1 MAWIGK
7 FLFGWTRR
15 VEENTEVLLDEPW
28 RNVAWNNSTRARLK
42 QSLLD
47 YKPPID
53 SVPQARI
60 LLVGAVGAGKS
71 SFFNSI
77 NSAIRGNITSQAVAG
92 EKVTTRTI
100 EYRAYQVKANRV
112 GQPLSFLLCDTMGL
126 EASESGGVNI
136 KDIDHILKGCIPN
149 KHRFNPV
156 SPLETCHCQECDSS
170 ALKDRIHCVV
180 YVIDSSKFAVM
191 PPETKKKLHEIQ
203 EKLESYDVP
212 LVVLLTKVD
221 KTCPILEKDLK
232 KVYRSCYIK
241 ELIDRASEC
250 LGIPVTNILP
260 VKNYSNELELNEC
273 CDILL
278 LTAMQKMLHFADN
291 HFDNFVKGTE

>member
-180 YVIDSSKFAVM
+180 YVIDSSKFA
-191 PPETKKKLHEIQ
+191 TIL
-203 EKLESYDVP
+203 LLFSDVP

-241 ELIDRASEC
+241 ELVSFRC

-291 HFDNFVKGTE
+291 HFDNFNAVE

>member
-7 FLFGWTRR
+7 FLFGWTGIG
-15 VEENTEVLLDEPW
+15 EDNKQVLLDEPW
-28 RNVAWNNSTRARLK
+28 RDVVWNDSTRARLK

-77 NSAIRGNITSQAVAG
+77 NSVIRGNITSQAVAG
-92 EKVTTRTI
+92 EKVTTRTT
-100 EYRAYQVKANRV
+100 EYRTYQVKAGRV

-126 EASESGGVNI
+126 EASEGAGVNI
-136 KDIDHILKGCIPN
+136 KDIDNILKGCIPN
-149 KHRFNPV
+149 KH
-156 SPLETCHCQECDSS
+156 CECDPS

-180 YVIDSSKFAVM
+180 YVIDSSKFPVM
-191 PPETKKKLHEIQ
+191 PPQTKRKLQEIQ
-203 EKLESYDVP
+203 QKFESYGMP

-221 KTCPILEKDLK
+221 KACPMLEKDLK
-232 KVYRSCYIK
+232 KVYHSCYIK
-241 ELIDRASEC
+241 ELIHRASDC
-250 LGIPVTNILP
+250 LGIPVTNVLP
-260 VKNYSNELELNEC
+260 VKNYSSELELNLC

-291 HFDNFVKGTE
+291 HFDNFDEGTE